1 MQGGGTRSFDIIYSA
16 LGTLVRSDLASVL
29 GAKTDEDGALLVDE
43 HQETSVSGLYAA
55 GDVVRGLSQISVAA
69 GQAAIAATHLNRS
82 LPFPMHAQDTE
93 CPG

>member
-1 MQGGGTRSFDIIYSA
+1 MQGGGAHSFDIIYSA
-16 LGTLVRSDLASVL
+16 LGTRLRSDLASML
-29 GAKTDEDGALLVDE
+29 GAKTDEDGALFVDE

-82 LPFPMHAQDTE
+82 LPFPMHAQGAK